1 MRLNLW
7 TRLTNNKY
15 TTKRI
20 SSIIANEFNFG
31 KEEKIYEDKS
41 LIKEIKQLKQ
51 LFNTDEFDV
60 KIFKL
65 INDKLIKLN

>member
-1 MRLNLW
+1 M
-7 TRLTNNKY
+7 
-15 TTKRI
+15 
-20 SSIIANEFNFG
+20 IANEFNFV

-51 LFNTDEFDV
+51 LFNTDEFDF
-60 KIFKL
+60 KSFKL